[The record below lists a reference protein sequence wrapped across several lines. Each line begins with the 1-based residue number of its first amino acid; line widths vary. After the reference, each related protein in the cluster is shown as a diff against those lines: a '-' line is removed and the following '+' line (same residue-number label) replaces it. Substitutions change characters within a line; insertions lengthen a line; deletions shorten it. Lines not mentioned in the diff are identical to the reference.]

1 MYIVP
6 FHSEEKPCIEKYEN
20 VKIVQEIHSA
30 APAFD
35 SYRFKKHLIKI
46 REGNTFPAFIAY
58 NNEKKYM
65 FVGPVDGSTPRI
77 ETYSEITIVE

>member
-30 APAFD
+30 DEAVKALYLN
-35 SYRFKKHLIKI
+35 SVHWL
-46 REGNTFPAFIAY
+46 GQ
-58 NNEKKYM
+58 
-65 FVGPVDGSTPRI
+65 STRQPRLLTVTVSKNI
-77 ETYSEITIVE
+77 